1 MIERACMLSTRP
13 VLSERDIQS
22 AMSRPASPVPH
33 ADRAPS
39 TTLESAQKERIEKV
53 LRETGGN
60 KAAAAKRL
68 GVSRRSMY
76 RYLERFNLK
85 V

>member
-1 MIERACMLSTRP
+1 
-13 VLSERDIQS
+13 
-22 AMSRPASPVPH
+22 MSRPPSPAPP
-33 ADRAPS
+33 ADRPPS
-39 TTLESAQKERIEKV
+39 TTLESAQKERVEKV

-76 RYLERFNLK
+76 RYLERFDLK

>member
-1 MIERACMLSTRP
+1 MHAVHAP

-33 ADRAPS
+33 ADRTPS
-39 TTLESAQKERIEKV
+39 TTLESAQKERIEKI

-76 RYLERFNLK
+76 RYLERFDLK